1 MNTACVIIFLN
12 LKQKSGLS
20 SVLVWIEGKVS
31 LDPFF
36 KVNNFPALPMYR
48 FNYHSYIVDIMQQ
61 TKDFLGKRKKSKS
74 SKPVSYKERDAS
86 MPADMVQ
93 AWIWRSNILIST
105 FKHQW
110 ASAQSE
116 DRLTNCIYLQRSSMT
131 WVVPVYKL
139 LKYLLC
145 SLVIISWWF
154 LVCNFETGL
163 I

>member
-61 TKDFLGKRKKSKS
+61 TKDFFRKKEK
-74 SKPVSYKERDAS
+74 KQVF
-86 MPADMVQ
+86 Q
-93 AWIWRSNILIST
+93 TCLIQGAWRKYACWYGPGLN
-105 FKHQW
+105 
-110 ASAQSE
+110 
-116 DRLTNCIYLQRSSMT
+116 MT
-131 WVVPVYKL
+131 
-139 LKYLLC
+139 
-145 SLVIISWWF
+145 I
-154 LVCNFETGL
+154 
-163 I
+163 